1 MRVASEQVKAI
12 YELTGNLSATL
23 SYERV
28 IESILDIG
36 MLGLHDID
44 KQNGLPGGAVLLFK
58 EVGNSRHLYI
68 AAFRNLSEEE
78 QKMTFPVEGGVLA
91 HALATVE
98 PTVIGKPSD
107 DEELSGL
114 ASWRRYQSVVV
125 LPLRAGFELYGATVF
140 CSEQRNAYRDRQ
152 LAFLGTLCNQATIA
166 LQNAQ
171 LYKQVREEKDRILN
185 GEEDVRHWLARE
197 LHDGPTQTI
206 SALAMR
212 LNYTRLLMDKDPSR
226 VGEELA
232 ELEKMARRA
241 TKEIRTT
248 LFKLRPLVLE
258 SQGLPGALE
267 QYATRLKENGGTPLM
282 LDVEQPMD
290 RLDATVEGT
299 IFAIIE
305 EAVNNAQK
313 YAEAQQIMVRLA
325 RFGDTLVVTVRDNGK
340 GFDLKAVEASYDQR
354 GSLGLV
360 NMRER
365 AELIGGNLEIDSKP
379 GRGTTVTV
387 AVPMKRA
394 G

>member
-1 MRVASEQVKAI
+1 
-12 YELTGNLSATL
+12 
-23 SYERV
+23 
-28 IESILDIG
+28 
-36 MLGLHDID
+36 
-44 KQNGLPGGAVLLFK
+44 
-58 EVGNSRHLYI
+58 
-68 AAFRNLSEEE
+68 
-78 QKMTFPVEGGVLA
+78 
-91 HALATVE
+91 
-98 PTVIGKPSD
+98 VIGKPGD
-107 DEELSGL
+107 DEELGGL
-114 ASWRRYQSVVV
+114 VSWHRYQSAVV
-125 LPLRAGFELYGATVF
+125 LPLRAGFELFGATVF
-140 CSEQRNAYRDRQ
+140 CSERRNAYRAQQ

-171 LYKQVREEKDRILN
+171 LYKQVREEKDRIIS

-212 LNYTRLLMDKDPSR
+212 LNYARLLLDKDPKR
-226 VGEELA
+226 TAEELA

-241 TKEIRTT
+241 TKDIRTT

-267 QYATRLKENGGTPLM
+267 QYATRLKENGGTPLV
-282 LDVEQPMD
+282 LDVEQPLD
-290 RLDATVEGT
+290 RLESTVEGT

-313 YAEAQQIMVRLA
+313 YSEAQQIMVRIA
-325 RFGDTLVVTVRDNGK
+325 RFGETLVVTVRDNGK
-340 GFDLKAVEASYDQR
+340 GFDLKAVESTYDQR

-365 AELIGGNLEIDSKP
+365 AELIGGHLEIDSKP
-379 GRGTTVTV
+379 GRGTTVTL